1 MHRTLGLCRRSTR
14 GRGEEQTASIASED
28 VWYDNWPDTIRV
40 ALIGPLAY
48 GTLVLFLRL
57 SGKRTL
63 AKLNAFDFVVTV
75 ALGSTLATVLLS
87 SDVAFAEGALGL
99 GLLVALQYVV
109 ASASRRLPAL
119 RRLVKS
125 EPQVIVRNGAV
136 LHDVMRKERLN
147 LEEVHQ
153 ALRQSGVADIGDV
166 AAVVLETDGS
176 FSVLANASHGA
187 SALAEVPGWRS
198 ADPDDRGR

>member
-1 MHRTLGLCRRSTR
+1 MWFDAWSD
-14 GRGEEQTASIASED
+14 TA
-28 VWYDNWPDTIRV
+28 RV
-40 ALIGPLAY
+40 VVIGPLAY

-75 ALGSTLATVLLS
+75 ALGSTLATIVLS
-87 SDVAFAEGALGL
+87 ADVSFTEGAVGL

-109 ASASRRLPAL
+109 ATASRRLPAV

-125 EPQVIVRNGAV
+125 EPQVVLRNGEL
-136 LHDVMRKERLN
+136 LHDVLRKERLN
-147 LEEVHQ
+147 VEEVHQ
-153 ALRQSGVADIGDV
+153 ALRQSGIAEMAGV

-176 FSVLANASHGA
+176 FSVLAGASPGA
-187 SALAEVPGWRS
+187 SALVDVQGWPGAGGS
-198 ADPDDRGR
+198 EGDGESGA

>member
-1 MHRTLGLCRRSTR
+1 MWFDSWS
-14 GRGEEQTASIASED
+14 ETA
-28 VWYDNWPDTIRV
+28 RV

-48 GTLVLFLRL
+48 GSLVLFLRL

-87 SDVAFAEGALGL
+87 SDVSFAEGALGL
-99 GLLVALQYVV
+99 ALLVALQYVV
-109 ASASRRLPAL
+109 ATASRRFPAV

-125 EPQVIVRNGAV
+125 EPQLVMRNGAL
-136 LHDVMRKERLN
+136 LHDVLRKERLN
-147 LEEVHQ
+147 VEEVSQ
-153 ALRQSGVADIGDV
+153 ALRQSGIADMSGV

-176 FSVLANASHGA
+176 LSILATAPSGA
-187 SALAEVPGWRS
+187 SALADVRGWRTR
-198 ADPDDRGR
+198 PHHE

>member
-1 MHRTLGLCRRSTR
+1 MWFDSWSETL
-14 GRGEEQTASIASED
+14 
-28 VWYDNWPDTIRV
+28 RV

-48 GTLVLFLRL
+48 ASLVLFLRL

-87 SDVAFAEGALGL
+87 SDVSFAEGTLGL
-99 GLLVALQYVV
+99 ALLIAFQYLIAV
-109 ASASRRLPAL
+109 ASQRLPAV

-125 EPQVIVRNGAV
+125 EPQVVMRNGAL
-136 LHDVMRKERLN
+136 LHDVLRRERLN
-147 LEEVHQ
+147 VEEVHQ
-153 ALRQSGVADIGDV
+153 ALRQSGIAEMAEV

-176 FSVLANASHGA
+176 FSVLATAAPGA
-187 SALAEVPGWRS
+187 SALADVPGWS
-198 ADPDDRGR
+198 SDPHSDYNGR

>member
-1 MHRTLGLCRRSTR
+1 M
-14 GRGEEQTASIASED
+14 
-28 VWYDNWPDTIRV
+28 WFDNWPDTVRV

-48 GTLVLFLRL
+48 ASLVLFLRL

-87 SDVAFAEGALGL
+87 SDVSFAEGALGL
-99 GLLVALQYVV
+99 GMLVALQYVV
-109 ASASRRLPAL
+109 ASASRRLPAV

-125 EPQVIVRNGAV
+125 EPQVVMRNGTL
-136 LHDVMRKERLN
+136 LHDVLRKERLN
-147 LEEVHQ
+147 VDEVHQ
-153 ALRQSGVADIGDV
+153 ALRQSGIADMADV

-176 FSVLANASHGA
+176 FSILATAVPGA
-187 SALAEVPGWRS
+187 SALADVRGWS
-198 ADPDDRGR
+198 SEAHTDDG

>member
-1 MHRTLGLCRRSTR
+1 MWFDSW
-14 GRGEEQTASIASED
+14 S
-28 VWYDNWPDTIRV
+28 DTVRV

-48 GTLVLFLRL
+48 ASLVLFLRL

-87 SDVAFAEGALGL
+87 SDVSFAEGALGL
-99 GLLVALQYVV
+99 GMLVALQYVV
-109 ASASRRLPAL
+109 ATASRRLPAV

-125 EPQVIVRNGAV
+125 EPQVVMRSGTL
-136 LHDVMRKERLN
+136 LHDVLRKERLN
-147 LEEVHQ
+147 VEEVHQ
-153 ALRQSGVADIGDV
+153 ALRQSGIADMADV

-176 FSVLANASHGA
+176 FSILATAVPGA
-187 SALAEVPGWRS
+187 SAWADVRGWS
-198 ADPDDRGR
+198 SEAHTDDG

>member
-1 MHRTLGLCRRSTR
+1 MWFDSW
-14 GRGEEQTASIASED
+14 S
-28 VWYDNWPDTIRV
+28 DTVRV

-48 GTLVLFLRL
+48 GSLVLFLRL

-75 ALGSTLATVLLS
+75 AIGSTLATVLLS
-87 SDVAFAEGALGL
+87 PDVSFAEGALGL

-109 ASASRRLPAL
+109 ATTSRRFPAV

-125 EPQVIVRNGAV
+125 EPQVVMRDGAL
-136 LHDVMRKERLN
+136 LHDVLRKERLN
-147 LEEVHQ
+147 VEEVHQ
-153 ALRQSGVADIGDV
+153 ALRQSGIADTAGV

-176 FSVLANASHGA
+176 LSILATAPPGA
-187 SALAEVPGWRS
+187 SALAGVRGWS
-198 ADPDDRGR
+198 SN